1 MIIKRKA
8 TNARMYFKKSI
19 QNIRVFVAD
28 EYITFYEILYTE
40 TPNGGSVNSA
50 E

>member
-1 MIIKRKA
+1 MIIKEKA

-19 QNIRVFVAD
+19 QNIRVFVAED
-28 EYITFYEILYTE
+28 YIIYYEILYTE
-40 TPNGGSVNSA
+40 TPNGGRTNSA